1 MPSQPQLDAATR
13 RFDLNTSLR
22 SLLLAGLD
30 LPDSP
35 EHVDFDEPLFGR
47 GLELDSL
54 DTLEIVSI
62 LEEEFGIL
70 VSDED
75 RTIFGSINKLADVIE
90 AEQS

>member
-13 RFDLNTSLR
+13 RFELNTSLR
-22 SLLLAGLD
+22 SLLLSGLD
-30 LPDSP
+30 LPDDP

-62 LEEEFGIL
+62 LEEEFGVL

-90 AEQS
+90 AEQQ